1 MRTERGCEGD
11 ADRTLPTLR
20 LPACTLKIGPMD
32 NLPIVILAA
41 GSASR
46 MRGRD
51 KLLEDVAGQ
60 SLIRRQAMMA
70 RAVTRG
76 PVIVA
81 LPPRPHQRYAAL
93 EELDVDCL
101 PVMAAAEG
109 MGASIRAAA
118 GALPPDAAYAM
129 IVLGDMPDLTENDL
143 KKIIESVDFAPN
155 NLAWRGQTS
164 DGRPGHPIIFHA
176 DLFGALRALKGDS
189 GGREVVAAAGA
200 RVHYVRLP
208 GNRARLDLDTPE
220 DWAAW
225 RARRDPT

>member
-1 MRTERGCEGD
+1 ME
-11 ADRTLPTLR
+11 
-20 LPACTLKIGPMD
+20 

-41 GSASR
+41 GAASR

-60 SLIRRQAMMA
+60 PLIRKQAMMA
-70 RAVTRG
+70 RAVTQG

-81 LPPRPHQRYAAL
+81 LPPRPHSRYAAL
-93 EELDVDCL
+93 EGLDVDCL
-101 PVMAAAEG
+101 PVNAAAEG
-109 MGASIRAAA
+109 MGASFRAAA
-118 GALPPDAAYAM
+118 DALPRHATYAM

-143 KKIIESVDFAPN
+143 KKVMEGIDITPH
-155 NLAWRGQTS
+155 NLIWRGQTS

-176 DLFGALRALKGDS
+176 DLFDALRALKGDS
-189 GGREVVAAAGA
+189 GGREIVAAAGA
-200 RVHYVRLP
+200 RVHHVTLP

-225 RARRDPT
+225 RARQDPT